1 MDASCEAR
9 IHFLPT
15 KTAPIMIGYKRIV
28 MYITVEDLKKH
39 LNVDHSED
47 DDYISEL
54 LEVAEDAVATFLNRP
69 LSDFVDD
76 AGNLK
81 AAVRHAIRLY
91 VGTWYANRESVAFAS
106 PSILP
111 DGVYALLMP
120 LRKFISKED

>member
-1 MDASCEAR
+1 MV
-9 IHFLPT
+9 
-15 KTAPIMIGYKRIV
+15 GYKRIV

-54 LEVAEDAVATFLNRP
+54 LEVAEDTVATFLNRP